1 MEVSYLP
8 TPVKTANNMS
18 KHLTKAERAAREA
31 QESRVGFGGSRSSAG
46 DPGPGAF
53 GGSGNPGIK
62 ASGSGERKIK
72 RPKLLKDDKAAA
84 ANWTRILKTM
94 EGLDILDALDADTLG
109 IYCAKL
115 ARRDE
120 LQEIYM
126 QRRKAYAEEQDRAQ
140 LKDML
145 ALNEDLRAIE
155 RELLNYAGKLGLTP
169 ESRARLARRMA
180 EQEDGDPDAD
190 LFA

>member
-1 MEVSYLP
+1 MEVSPLP

-18 KHLTKAERAAREA
+18 KHLTKAEREAREA
-31 QESRVGFGGSRSSAG
+31 QESRVGFGDSRSSAG

-53 GGSGNPGIK
+53 GGSGNPGMK
-62 ASGSGERKIK
+62 ASGSGGRKIK

>member
-1 MEVSYLP
+1 MEVSSLP

-18 KHLTKAERAAREA
+18 KHLTKAEREAREA

-145 ALNEDLRAIE
+145 ALNEDLQAIE

-180 EQEDGDPDAD
+180 EQEESDPDAD